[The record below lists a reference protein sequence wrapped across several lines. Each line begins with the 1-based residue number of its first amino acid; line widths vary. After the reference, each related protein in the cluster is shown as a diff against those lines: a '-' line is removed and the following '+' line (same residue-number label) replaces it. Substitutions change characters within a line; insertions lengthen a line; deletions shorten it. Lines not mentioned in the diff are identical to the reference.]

1 MQSAAVPDC
10 VGSVEE
16 LVDELIVLAV
26 DNEFEDDVIVE
37 GAAEDE
43 LKELE
48 ELVDPDD
55 AEPLELEEDPEVEV
69 LELDVELGP
78 PPVLEV
84 TLLVEL
90 EMVELDVEVDPPLLE
105 VTLLV
110 ELEMVEL
117 ETVELKSSATN
128 WMKRVFTPL
137 RDRTPG
143 WFLK

>member
-69 LELDVELGP
+69 LELDVEVGP